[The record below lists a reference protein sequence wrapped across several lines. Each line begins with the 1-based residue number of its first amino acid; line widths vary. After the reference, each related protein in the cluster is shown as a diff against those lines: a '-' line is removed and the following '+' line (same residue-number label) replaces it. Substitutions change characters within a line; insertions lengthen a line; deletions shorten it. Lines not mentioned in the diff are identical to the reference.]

1 MSSLA
6 EQIAEKFDL
15 IDPSNDADMA
25 AIGMAIIGIP
35 SDTGSTEPTRYE
47 FMRQEVVY
55 ALCLPE
61 AKKGLNKER
70 LEKLKTCLTLA
81 EHAAPD
87 AADDNN
93 SLWTFIEEVEATEP
107 ESKSVKSREE
117 ISSRTEHPPEPESE
131 AVKSREE
138 ISSRTEHAPANT
150 VTHAEDVIADL
161 RSVQESFRLSY
172 SDDIV
177 SVDTDLVETGGG
189 ELIASLNKLGRD
201 YADLYDQ
208 AFSRELKIAEE
219 YLRVCRKLQE
229 VEFNQVQLASS
240 LEYAQ
245 SVHEG
250 KPKDVNLIQSE
261 HSWLTQISD
270 SISALDAARLEKQK
284 DYDMRLD
291 AMLSSSRQELDT
303 LQSELEALRQTTLA
317 SPADA
322 LRSLSQDDS
331 DENSAHGALDFSD
344 SLYEESL
351 DVYMDWIQG
360 QRVLIKDKSEKI
372 KALGKTLA
380 AKEAELKNECAASIQ
395 AIVDEI
401 ADQQQTVKST
411 IEIMSKDREDF
422 ADLLNSLQDDAGQ
435 IIDALQRSMRQ
446 RTLFASQFEDCLAS
460 ATIQLGRVSD
470 DGSNGGMIA
479 NNFGV

>member
-87 AADDNN
+87 AAEDNN

-107 ESKSVKSREE
+107 ESKS
-117 ISSRTEHPPEPESE
+117 
-131 AVKSREE
+131 VKSREE

-245 SVHEG
+245 SVHDG
-250 KPKDVNLIQSE
+250 KPKDVTLIQAE

-284 DYDMRLD
+284 DYDLRLD

-470 DGSNGGMIA
+470 DGSNGGLLS

>member
-61 AKKGLNKER
+61 AKNGLNKER

-87 AADDNN
+87 AAEDNN

-107 ESKSVKSREE
+107 ESKS
-117 ISSRTEHPPEPESE
+117 
-131 AVKSREE
+131 VKSREE

-245 SVHEG
+245 SVHDG

-470 DGSNGGMIA
+470 DGSNGGMIS

>member
-87 AADDNN
+87 AAEDNN

-107 ESKSVKSREE
+107 ESKS
-117 ISSRTEHPPEPESE
+117 
-131 AVKSREE
+131 VKSREE

-229 VEFNQVQLASS
+229 VEVNQVQLASS

-245 SVHEG
+245 SVHDG

-322 LRSLSQDDS
+322 LRRLSQDDS

-470 DGSNGGMIA
+470 DGSNGGMIS

>member
-87 AADDNN
+87 AAEDNN

-107 ESKSVKSREE
+107 ESKS
-117 ISSRTEHPPEPESE
+117 
-131 AVKSREE
+131 VKSREE

-245 SVHEG
+245 SVHDG

-470 DGSNGGMIA
+470 DGSNGGMIS

>member
-87 AADDNN
+87 AAEDNN

-107 ESKSVKSREE
+107 ESKS
-117 ISSRTEHPPEPESE
+117 
-131 AVKSREE
+131 VKSREE

-245 SVHEG
+245 SVHDG
-250 KPKDVNLIQSE
+250 KPKDVTLIQAE

-470 DGSNGGMIA
+470 DGSNGGMIS

>member
-87 AADDNN
+87 AAEDNN

-107 ESKSVKSREE
+107 ESKS
-117 ISSRTEHPPEPESE
+117 
-131 AVKSREE
+131 VKSREE

-201 YADLYDQ
+201 YVDLYDQ

-245 SVHEG
+245 SVHDG
-250 KPKDVNLIQSE
+250 KPKDVTLIQAE

-322 LRSLSQDDS
+322 LRRLSQDDS

-344 SLYEESL
+344 TLYEESL

-470 DGSNGGMIA
+470 DGSNGGMIS

>member
-15 IDPSNDADMA
+15 IDPNNDADLT

-35 SDTGSTEPTRYE
+35 SDMESTEPTRYE

-55 ALCLPE
+55 SLCLPDG
-61 AKKGLNKER
+61 KKGLNKER
-70 LEKLKTCLTLA
+70 LVKLKTCLTLA
-81 EHAAPD
+81 EQAEPD
-87 AADDNN
+87 ATDDNN
-93 SLWTFIEEVEATEP
+93 SLWTLIGEVEATEP
-107 ESKSVKSREE
+107 ESSSVKS
-117 ISSRTEHPPEPESE
+117 TQ
-131 AVKSREE
+131 K
-138 ISSRTEHAPANT
+138 ISSRTEHATPSFS

-161 RSVQESFRLSY
+161 RSTQESFRSSY
-172 SDDIV
+172 SGDIV
-177 SVDTDLVETGGG
+177 SVDTDLVEAGGG

-208 AFSRELKIAEE
+208 AFSRELKITEE
-219 YLRVCRKLQE
+219 YLGLCRKLQE

-245 SVHEG
+245 SVYDG
-250 KPKDVNLIQSE
+250 KPKDVSLIQSE

-270 SISALDAARLEKQK
+270 SISTLEVARLEKQK

-291 AMLSSSRQELDT
+291 AMLSSSRQELDA
-303 LQSELEALRQTTLA
+303 LQAELEALRQTTLA

-351 DVYMDWIQG
+351 DLYMDWIQG

-372 KALGKTLA
+372 KALDKTLA
-380 AKEAELKNECAASIQ
+380 ANEAELKNECAASIQ
-395 AIVDEI
+395 AGIDEI
-401 ADQQQTVKST
+401 AEQQQTVKST
-411 IEIMSKDREDF
+411 IEIMSKDRDDL
-422 ADLLNSLQDDAGQ
+422 ADLLNRLQDDTGQ

-446 RTLFASQFEDCLAS
+446 RKLFASQFEDCLAS

-470 DGSNGGMIA
+470 DGSNGGLLS

>member
-15 IDPSNDADMA
+15 IDPDNDADLT
-25 AIGMAIIGIP
+25 AIGIAIMGIP
-35 SDTGSTEPTRYE
+35 SDTGSTEPARYE
-47 FMRQEVVY
+47 FMRQEVIY
-55 ALCLPE
+55 SLCLPE
-61 AKKGLNKER
+61 AKNGLNKER

-87 AADDNN
+87 AAEDNN

-107 ESKSVKSREE
+107 ESKS
-117 ISSRTEHPPEPESE
+117 
-131 AVKSREE
+131 VKSREE

-245 SVHEG
+245 SVHDG
-250 KPKDVNLIQSE
+250 KPKDVTLIQAE

-470 DGSNGGMIA
+470 DGSNGGVIS

>member
-87 AADDNN
+87 AAEDNN

-107 ESKSVKSREE
+107 ESKS
-117 ISSRTEHPPEPESE
+117 
-131 AVKSREE
+131 VKSREE

-229 VEFNQVQLASS
+229 VEVNQVQLASS

-245 SVHEG
+245 SVHDG

>member
-87 AADDNN
+87 AAEDNN

-107 ESKSVKSREE
+107 ESKS
-117 ISSRTEHPPEPESE
+117 
-131 AVKSREE
+131 VKSREE

-322 LRSLSQDDS
+322 LRSLSQNDS

-470 DGSNGGMIA
+470 DGSNGGMIS

>member
-87 AADDNN
+87 AAEDNN

-107 ESKSVKSREE
+107 ESKS
-117 ISSRTEHPPEPESE
+117 
-131 AVKSREE
+131 VKSREE

-245 SVHEG
+245 SVHDG

-344 SLYEESL
+344 TLYEESL

-470 DGSNGGMIA
+470 DGSNGGMIS

>member
-87 AADDNN
+87 AAEDNN

-107 ESKSVKSREE
+107 ESKS
-117 ISSRTEHPPEPESE
+117 
-131 AVKSREE
+131 VKSREE

-245 SVHEG
+245 SVHDG

-284 DYDMRLD
+284 DYDLRLD

-470 DGSNGGMIA
+470 DGSNGGMIS

>member
-87 AADDNN
+87 AAEDNN

-107 ESKSVKSREE
+107 ESKS
-117 ISSRTEHPPEPESE
+117 
-131 AVKSREE
+131 VKSREE

-245 SVHEG
+245 SVHDG

-435 IIDALQRSMRQ
+435 IIDVLQRSMRQ

-470 DGSNGGMIA
+470 DGSNGGVIS

>member
-87 AADDNN
+87 AAEDNN

-107 ESKSVKSREE
+107 ESKS
-117 ISSRTEHPPEPESE
+117 
-131 AVKSREE
+131 VKSREE

-470 DGSNGGMIA
+470 DGSNGGMIS

>member
-61 AKKGLNKER
+61 AKNGLNKER

-87 AADDNN
+87 AAEDNN

-107 ESKSVKSREE
+107 ESKS
-117 ISSRTEHPPEPESE
+117 
-131 AVKSREE
+131 VKSREE

-229 VEFNQVQLASS
+229 VEVNQVQLASS

-245 SVHEG
+245 SVHDG

-322 LRSLSQDDS
+322 LRRLSQDDS

-470 DGSNGGMIA
+470 DGSNGGMIS

>member
-1 MSSLA
+1 MKNVLQYMGLCLFGLSIIIHGGSRPNVIFILTDDQRADSLGILGNPNVKTPNMDRLIESGTFFSQTYIQGTMAQATCLPSRAMIMSGKSLFRA
-6 EQIAEKFDL
+6 PMKLDEGRLLPESFK
-15 IDPSNDADMA
+15 DAGYNTFATGKWHNGTGSFLKCFNEGEAVFLGGAARDHYQVPLNYRDGDHMEPYELPGVFSTTLFADA
-25 AIGMAIIGIP
+25 AITFLKNQSQAEAPFFCYIP
-35 SDTGSTEPTRYE
+35 FTAPHSPFDPPGK
-47 FMRQEVVY
+47 Y
-55 ALCLPE
+55 ATMYDPEKIVLPP
-61 AKKGLNKER
+61 N
-70 LEKLKTCLTLA
+70 
-81 EHAAPD
+81 HS
-87 AADDNN
+87 N
-93 SLWTFIEEVEATEP
+93 I
-107 ESKSVKSREE
+107 
-117 ISSRTEHPPEPESE
+117 
-131 AVKSREE
+131 
-138 ISSRTEHAPANT
+138 
-150 VTHAEDVIADL
+150 
-161 RSVQESFRLSY
+161 
-172 SDDIV
+172 
-177 SVDTDLVETGGG
+177 
-189 ELIASLNKLGRD
+189 LG
-201 YADLYDQ
+201 
-208 AFSRELKIAEE
+208 
-219 YLRVCRKLQE
+219 
-229 VEFNQVQLASS
+229 
-240 LEYAQ
+240 
-245 SVHEG
+245 
-250 KPKDVNLIQSE
+250 
-261 HSWLTQISD
+261 
-270 SISALDAARLEKQK
+270 DAARLEKQK

-322 LRSLSQDDS
+322 LRRLSQDDS

-344 SLYEESL
+344 TLYEESL

-470 DGSNGGMIA
+470 DGSNGGMIS

>member
-87 AADDNN
+87 AAEDNN

-107 ESKSVKSREE
+107 ESKS
-117 ISSRTEHPPEPESE
+117 
-131 AVKSREE
+131 VKSREE

-245 SVHEG
+245 SVHDG
-250 KPKDVNLIQSE
+250 KPKDVTLIQAE

-284 DYDMRLD
+284 DYDLRLD

-322 LRSLSQDDS
+322 LRRLSQDDS

-344 SLYEESL
+344 TLYEESL

-470 DGSNGGMIA
+470 DGSNGGMIS

>member
-87 AADDNN
+87 AAEDNN

-107 ESKSVKSREE
+107 ESKS
-117 ISSRTEHPPEPESE
+117 
-131 AVKSREE
+131 VKSREE

-229 VEFNQVQLASS
+229 VEVNQVQLASS

-245 SVHEG
+245 SVHDG

-284 DYDMRLD
+284 DYDLRLD

-470 DGSNGGMIA
+470 DGSNGGMIS

>member
-87 AADDNN
+87 AAEDNN
-93 SLWTFIEEVEATEP
+93 SLWTFIEEVEAT
-107 ESKSVKSREE
+107 
-117 ISSRTEHPPEPESE
+117 EPESE

-245 SVHEG
+245 SVHDG

-470 DGSNGGMIA
+470 DGSNGGMIS

>member
-87 AADDNN
+87 AAEDNN

-107 ESKSVKSREE
+107 ESKS
-117 ISSRTEHPPEPESE
+117 
-131 AVKSREE
+131 VKSREE

-229 VEFNQVQLASS
+229 VEVNQVQLASS

-245 SVHEG
+245 SVHDG

-470 DGSNGGMIA
+470 DGSNGGMIS

>member
-87 AADDNN
+87 AAEDNN

-107 ESKSVKSREE
+107 ESKS
-117 ISSRTEHPPEPESE
+117 
-131 AVKSREE
+131 VKSREE

-229 VEFNQVQLASS
+229 VEVNQVQLASS

-245 SVHEG
+245 SVHDG

-322 LRSLSQDDS
+322 LRRLSQDDS

-344 SLYEESL
+344 TLYEESL

-470 DGSNGGMIA
+470 DGSNGGMIS

>member
-87 AADDNN
+87 AAEDNN

-107 ESKSVKSREE
+107 ESKS
-117 ISSRTEHPPEPESE
+117 
-131 AVKSREE
+131 VKSREE

-201 YADLYDQ
+201 YVDLYDQ

-245 SVHEG
+245 SVHDG
-250 KPKDVNLIQSE
+250 KPKDVTLIQAE

-284 DYDMRLD
+284 DYDLRLD

-322 LRSLSQDDS
+322 LRRLSQDDS

-344 SLYEESL
+344 TLYEESL

-470 DGSNGGMIA
+470 DGSNGGMIS

>member
-87 AADDNN
+87 AAEDNN

-107 ESKSVKSREE
+107 ESKS
-117 ISSRTEHPPEPESE
+117 
-131 AVKSREE
+131 VKSREE

-177 SVDTDLVETGGG
+177 SVDTDLVETGGS

-229 VEFNQVQLASS
+229 VEVNQVQLASS

-245 SVHEG
+245 SVHDG

-470 DGSNGGMIA
+470 DGSNGGMIS

>member
-87 AADDNN
+87 AAEDNN

-107 ESKSVKSREE
+107 ESKS
-117 ISSRTEHPPEPESE
+117 
-131 AVKSREE
+131 VKSREE

-245 SVHEG
+245 SVHDG

-322 LRSLSQDDS
+322 LRRLSQDDS

-344 SLYEESL
+344 TLYEESL

-470 DGSNGGMIA
+470 DGSNGGMIS

>member
-87 AADDNN
+87 AAEDNN
-93 SLWTFIEEVEATEP
+93 SLWTFIEEVEAT
-107 ESKSVKSREE
+107 
-117 ISSRTEHPPEPESE
+117 EPESE

-229 VEFNQVQLASS
+229 VEVNQVQLASS

-245 SVHEG
+245 SVHDG

-470 DGSNGGMIA
+470 DGSNGGVIS

>member
-87 AADDNN
+87 AAEDNN

-107 ESKSVKSREE
+107 ESKS
-117 ISSRTEHPPEPESE
+117 
-131 AVKSREE
+131 VKSREE

-245 SVHEG
+245 SVHDG

-322 LRSLSQDDS
+322 LRSLSQNDS

-470 DGSNGGMIA
+470 DGSNGGVTS

>member
-87 AADDNN
+87 AAEDNN

-107 ESKSVKSREE
+107 ESKS
-117 ISSRTEHPPEPESE
+117 
-131 AVKSREE
+131 VKSREE

-245 SVHEG
+245 SVHDG
-250 KPKDVNLIQSE
+250 KPKDVTLIQAE
-261 HSWLTQISD
+261 HSWLAQISD
-270 SISALDAARLEKQK
+270 SISALDVARLEKQK

-322 LRSLSQDDS
+322 LRRLSQDDS

-372 KALGKTLA
+372 KALGKTLE

-470 DGSNGGMIA
+470 DGSNGGMIS

>member
-87 AADDNN
+87 AAEDNN

-107 ESKSVKSREE
+107 ESKS
-117 ISSRTEHPPEPESE
+117 
-131 AVKSREE
+131 VKSREE

-245 SVHEG
+245 SVHDG

-470 DGSNGGMIA
+470 DGSNGGVIS

>member
-87 AADDNN
+87 AAEDNN

-107 ESKSVKSREE
+107 ESKS
-117 ISSRTEHPPEPESE
+117 
-131 AVKSREE
+131 VKSREE

-470 DGSNGGMIA
+470 DGSNGGVIS

>member
-87 AADDNN
+87 AAEDNN

-107 ESKSVKSREE
+107 ESKS
-117 ISSRTEHPPEPESE
+117 
-131 AVKSREE
+131 VKSREE

-245 SVHEG
+245 SVHDG
-250 KPKDVNLIQSE
+250 KPKDVTLIQAE

-270 SISALDAARLEKQK
+270 SISALDAARIEKQK
-284 DYDMRLD
+284 DYDLRLD

-322 LRSLSQDDS
+322 LRRLSQDDS

-344 SLYEESL
+344 TLYEESL

-435 IIDALQRSMRQ
+435 IIDALQWSMRQ

-470 DGSNGGMIA
+470 DGSNGGMIS

>member
-87 AADDNN
+87 AAEDNN

-107 ESKSVKSREE
+107 ESKS
-117 ISSRTEHPPEPESE
+117 
-131 AVKSREE
+131 VKSREE

-245 SVHEG
+245 SVHDG
-250 KPKDVNLIQSE
+250 KPKDVTLIQAE

-435 IIDALQRSMRQ
+435 IIDALKRSMRQ

-470 DGSNGGMIA
+470 DGSNGGMIS

>member
-87 AADDNN
+87 AAEDKN

-107 ESKSVKSREE
+107 ESKS
-117 ISSRTEHPPEPESE
+117 
-131 AVKSREE
+131 VKSREE

-245 SVHEG
+245 SVHDG
-250 KPKDVNLIQSE
+250 KPKDVTLIQAE

-322 LRSLSQDDS
+322 LRRLSQDDS

-344 SLYEESL
+344 TLYEESL

-470 DGSNGGMIA
+470 DGSNGGMIS

>member
-87 AADDNN
+87 AAEDNN

-107 ESKSVKSREE
+107 ESKS
-117 ISSRTEHPPEPESE
+117 
-131 AVKSREE
+131 VKSREE

-245 SVHEG
+245 SVHDG

-284 DYDMRLD
+284 DYDLRLD

-470 DGSNGGMIA
+470 DGSNGGVIS

>member
-87 AADDNN
+87 AAEDNN
-93 SLWTFIEEVEATEP
+93 SLWTFIEEVEAT
-107 ESKSVKSREE
+107 
-117 ISSRTEHPPEPESE
+117 EPESE

>member
-87 AADDNN
+87 AAEDNN

-107 ESKSVKSREE
+107 ESKSVKS
-117 ISSRTEHPPEPESE
+117 
-131 AVKSREE
+131 KEE

-245 SVHEG
+245 SVHDG
-250 KPKDVNLIQSE
+250 KPKDVNLIQAE

-422 ADLLNSLQDDAGQ
+422 ANLLNSLQDDAGQ

-470 DGSNGGMIA
+470 DGSNGGLLS

>member
-15 IDPSNDADMA
+15 IDPDNDADLT
-25 AIGMAIIGIP
+25 AIGIAIMGIP
-35 SDTGSTEPTRYE
+35 SDTGSTEPARYE
-47 FMRQEVVY
+47 FMRQEVIY
-55 ALCLPE
+55 SLCLPE
-61 AKKGLNKER
+61 AKNGLNKER

-87 AADDNN
+87 AAEDNN
-93 SLWTFIEEVEATEP
+93 SLWTLIEEVEATES
-107 ESKSVKSREE
+107 ESKSVKSTEK
-117 ISSRTEHPPEPESE
+117 ISSRTEQAKPRGS
-131 AVKSREE
+131 
-138 ISSRTEHAPANT
+138 
-150 VTHAEDVIADL
+150 VTHAEDVIAEL

-172 SDDIV
+172 SGDIV
-177 SVDTDLVETGGG
+177 SADTELAETGGG

-229 VEFNQVQLASS
+229 VEVNQVQLASS

-245 SVHEG
+245 SVHDG

-344 SLYEESL
+344 TLYEESL

-470 DGSNGGMIA
+470 DGSNGGVIS

>member
-87 AADDNN
+87 AAEDNN

-107 ESKSVKSREE
+107 ESKS
-117 ISSRTEHPPEPESE
+117 
-131 AVKSREE
+131 VKSREE

-245 SVHEG
+245 SVHDG
-250 KPKDVNLIQSE
+250 KPKDVTLIQAE

-470 DGSNGGMIA
+470 DGSNGGVIS